1 MCVYKVLVVCV
12 CVWGGGGGGGER
24 VVECRRRD
32 GEEEGRLDLCGGEWD
47 TQTEN
52 GMCSISM

>member
-1 MCVYKVLVVCV
+1 MCVCGG
-12 CVWGGGGGGGER
+12 GGGGGGGER